1 LIEKQLSSKVKLD
14 ASLSVKTVSFVMG
27 YCLAF
32 SFLTVF
38 GIYYQI
44 IGFDRL
50 TTSCFIAAFLFL
62 ILGYVAIQYGVG
74 KNLSTL
80 SIVPGY
86 IHIAHCIVETSSTYS
101 ITYLWII
108 APPMCAI
115 FFIGNNEAKKWLL
128 FSLITVIGIII
139 FQNFYPNIFPEL
151 PKIKYF
157 EYVQLIGQA
166 GLYISLLWIYEQER
180 NKTLSKLREFNQEIL
195 EQKIQLEYINK
206 SKDQVFGIISH
217 DLRGPLKNMKA
228 VIDFLRK
235 DQLSTQEKEKMLL
248 ALSKSLDQNIL
259 TSENLLR
266 WSLMQQKN
274 GIYAVI
280 EDVNVKNIF
289 DLVIGYC
296 NNEINNK
303 KITIVNKVKEEVM
316 VKADINMLEIVL
328 RNLVANA
335 IKFSFEGGIVEL
347 HTVSYGD
354 KTMISVRDYGL
365 GVSDKLKNTI
375 FKEFISTP
383 GSNKEKGT
391 GFGLMVCKTM
401 VDQMNGKIYL
411 VDGVLIGS
419 KFLVELNSA
428 KILHNKEE
436 IFSTDSDNVVKQYQ
450 EEEGT
455 LIQIM

>member
-1 LIEKQLSSKVKLD
+1 
-14 ASLSVKTVSFVMG
+14 
-27 YCLAF
+27 
-32 SFLTVF
+32 
-38 GIYYQI
+38 
-44 IGFDRL
+44 
-50 TTSCFIAAFLFL
+50 
-62 ILGYVAIQYGVG
+62 
-74 KNLSTL
+74 
-80 SIVPGY
+80 
-86 IHIAHCIVETSSTYS
+86 
-101 ITYLWII
+101 
-108 APPMCAI
+108 
-115 FFIGNNEAKKWLL
+115 
-128 FSLITVIGIII
+128 
-139 FQNFYPNIFPEL
+139 
-151 PKIKYF
+151 
-157 EYVQLIGQA
+157 
-166 GLYISLLWIYEQER
+166 
-180 NKTLSKLREFNQEIL
+180 
-195 EQKIQLEYINK
+195 
-206 SKDQVFGIISH
+206 
-217 DLRGPLKNMKA
+217 MKA